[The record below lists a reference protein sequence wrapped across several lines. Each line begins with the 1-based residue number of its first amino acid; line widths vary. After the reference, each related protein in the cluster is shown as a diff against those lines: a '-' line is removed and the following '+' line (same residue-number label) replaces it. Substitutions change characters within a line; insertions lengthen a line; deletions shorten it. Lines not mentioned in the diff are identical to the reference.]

1 MTEHVLALAGG
12 VGGAKLALGFVCAIN
27 PEEVSIVVNTGD
39 DDMFHG
45 LYVCPDVDTVMYT
58 LSGLYNAETGWGI
71 LGDTFQTLS
80 MLGVYGSET
89 WFNLGD
95 RDFGTHI
102 IRTQLLLEGKTL
114 SEVTELL
121 CRKLGLKCHVIPMTN
136 ERVSTVLQTETGDL
150 PMQNYFVQE
159 RSNPVVTGIYYD
171 GIDSAQPSAKF
182 ARALDNSGRIVL
194 CPSNPFL
201 SLGPILAIQ
210 GIRDK
215 IRQVSLSGR
224 ACIAVSPIV
233 GGEAIKGPAA
243 KIMKELGC
251 KVSCLGV
258 AELYKDICN
267 IFVLD
272 EQDSQ
277 YVSEIE
283 ALGMRAVVAQTIMN
297 TEADKIELAK
307 MILELEVK

>member
-12 VGGAKLALGFVCAIN
+12 VGGAKLALGLVCAIN

-58 LSGLYNAETGWGI
+58 LSGLYNSETGWGI

-80 MLGVYGSET
+80 MLGVYGAET

-95 RDFGTHI
+95 QDFGTHI
-102 IRTQLLLEGKTL
+102 IRTFLLSQGKTL
-114 SEVTELL
+114 SDVTELL
-121 CRKLGLKCHVIPMTN
+121 CRKLGLKSHVIPMTN
-136 ERVSTVLQTETGDL
+136 ERVSTVLQTEIGDL

-171 GIDSAQPSAKF
+171 GIDSAQPSAGF
-182 ARALDNSGRIVL
+182 AHALDNSSRIVL

-215 IRQVSLSGR
+215 IRQANLSDR

-233 GGEAIKGPAA
+233 GGDAIKGPAA
-243 KIMKELGC
+243 KIMKELGY
-251 KVSCLGV
+251 KVSCVGV

-267 IFVLD
+267 IFVMD

-277 YVSEIE
+277 HVSEIE